1 MFVGGSDALKATTYF
16 TIPHGYAQH
25 RNFTEDLPKIK
36 HKLAYKGAIRLVWVC
51 WLVFFFIWREESALS
66 LNVTGKAKRFRALTE
81 CGEANHRNFCEDIRG
96 RKLAREAGS
105 LIDDQGV
112 TGALKEDK
120 AVAGKRD
127 EFALLFAAVEAG
139 DGSVLEM
146 LFRRFAFEGTI
157 SCQRAQSWPC
167 WGRRSGQRQRQ
178 SSDGTSSPLRFDRPL
193 LLWSSSKLPPCSWA
207 ELRKISAIA
216 VPEPLLYR
224 SWLIFKNRLNPN
236 LEWFW

>member
-16 TIPHGYAQH
+16 TSPHRYAQH

-36 HKLAYKGAIRLVWVC
+36 HKLIYKGAIRLVWVC
-51 WLVFFFIWREESALS
+51 WLFFFIWREESALS

-81 CGEANHRNFCEDIRG
+81 CGKANHRNFFEHIRG

-139 DGSVLEM
+139 AGSVLEL
-146 LFRRFAFEGTI
+146 LFRRYAFEEQFHVKEPRAGPAGTG
-157 SCQRAQSWPC
+157 SQGRDCARALTARAPLFGLTGLSSRGALPKC
-167 WGRRSGQRQRQ
+167 PLVLGLNYRRSRQYQFQ
-178 SSDGTSSPLRFDRPL
+178 SR
-193 LLWSSSKLPPCSWA
+193 CSI
-207 ELRKISAIA
+207 E
-216 VPEPLLYR
+216 VD
-224 SWLIFKNRLNPN
+224 
-236 LEWFW
+236 